1 MSKYVTPSHFGF
13 YLIEDPEKNKK
24 IALLALPNH
33 EKGIKVS
40 TFFYQEC
47 MAFESAHIFLQYFLV
62 SKCYTM
68 TFPLKCYSVPPSF
81 IFIAKAIYNI
91 EFSRQ

>member
-33 EKGIKVS
+33 EKDIKDS
-40 TFFYQEC
+40 TFYYQEC
-47 MAFESAHIFLQYFLV
+47 MAFESAHIFF
-62 SKCYTM
+62 
-68 TFPLKCYSVPPSF
+68 SVFWCLNVTP
-81 IFIAKAIYNI
+81 
-91 EFSRQ
+91 

>member
-33 EKGIKVS
+33 EKDIKDS

-47 MAFESAHIFLQYFLV
+47 MAFESAHIFF
-62 SKCYTM
+62 S
-68 TFPLKCYSVPPSF
+68 
-81 IFIAKAIYNI
+81 IFWCQIVTP
-91 EFSRQ
+91 

>member
-33 EKGIKVS
+33 EKDINDS
-40 TFFYQEC
+40 TLFYQEC
-47 MAFESAHIFLQYFLV
+47 MAFESAHIFF
-62 SKCYTM
+62 S
-68 TFPLKCYSVPPSF
+68 
-81 IFIAKAIYNI
+81 IFWCLNVTP
-91 EFSRQ
+91 